1 MRTIVTVLCYGHTSA
16 GKTYTMFGN
25 KDKNPGI
32 IPLTLETIF
41 AYIYEV
47 KVLVRVYIE
56 CIFRE

>member
-1 MRTIVTVLCYGHTSA
+1 MCYGHTSA

-32 IPLTLETIF
+32 ITLSLESIF

-47 KVLVRVYIE
+47 IISLSLHNIE
-56 CIFRE
+56 K

>member
-1 MRTIVTVLCYGHTSA
+1 MCYGHSGA

-32 IPLTLETIF
+32 IPLTLESLF

-47 KVLVRVYIE
+47 ITPYQID
-56 CIFRE
+56 